1 MMPPSLFDLYREDT
15 RPMPTESNFAM
26 NTSVENGKAVVKIS
40 GDADFT
46 RVGIVDDEIK
56 KVLKQQPKEVVFD
69 LAGLRLIA
77 SMGIGALVEL
87 SSSVRKRGGKV
98 KTINAGPA
106 IVELLT
112 MVRLEEILGLEP
124 KPAPRTAE

>member
-1 MMPPSLFDLYREDT
+1 
-15 RPMPTESNFAM
+15 MPTESNFAM